1 MDGADPMVS
10 ALAGAMQ
17 ARHYGK
23 YRGQVA
29 SNADPANRGRLQVS
43 VPALLGDQ
51 LVWAMPCAPYA
62 GNGVGLFALPPVGT
76 GVWVE
81 FEGGD
86 LDYPIWSGCF
96 WADGEISPAADASP
110 QIKFWKTDAV
120 SVRIDD
126 AAGEIVIETQGG
138 AKLTI
143 TATEIKAEASTV
155 AQKALGN
162 QTQLSASGFDVN
174 NGAFTVI

>member
-1 MDGADPMVS
+1 MDVDELMVS

-29 SNADPANRGRLQVS
+29 DNVDAAERGRVQVS

-51 LVWAMPCAPYA
+51 LVWAMPCVPYA
-62 GNGVGLFALPPVGT
+62 GNGVGWFALPPVGA

-86 LDYPIWSGCF
+86 LDYPIWTGCF
-96 WADGEISPAADASP
+96 WADGEISPATDAAP
-110 QIKFWKTDAV
+110 EVKFWKTDAV

-143 TATEIKAEASTV
+143 AANEIKAEASTI
-155 AQKALGN
+155 AQKALGS

>member
-1 MDGADPMVS
+1 MDGHDPMVGV
-10 ALAGAMQ
+10 LAGAMQ

-23 YRGQVA
+23 HRGQVA
-29 SNADPANRGRLQVS
+29 SNVDAANRGRLQVS

-51 LVWAMPCAPYA
+51 LVWAMPCVPYA
-62 GNGVGLFALPPVGT
+62 GDGVGLFALPPVGT

-86 LDYPIWSGCF
+86 LDYPLRSGCF
-96 WADGEISPAADASP
+96 WADGEIPASAATP
-110 QIKFWKTDAV
+110 EVKFRKTEAV

-138 AKLTI
+138 ARLTI
-143 TATEIKAEASTV
+143 SATEITAEASTV
-155 AQKALGN
+155 VQKALGN
-162 QTQLSASGFDVN
+162 QTQLGASGFDVN

>member
-1 MDGADPMVS
+1 MDGDRT
-10 ALAGAMQ
+10 LGDDLTHAMA

-23 YRGQVA
+23 YRGRVEDNGDA
-29 SNADPANRGRLQVS
+29 LRRGRLQVR

-51 LVWAMPCAPYA
+51 AVWALPCVPYA
-62 GNGVGLFALPPVGT
+62 GDGVGFFALPPVGA

-96 WADGEISPAADASP
+96 WADGEIATADATP
-110 QIKFWKTDAV
+110 TVKFWKTDGLT
-120 SVRIDD
+120 VRIDD
-126 AAGEIVIETQGG
+126 SAGEIVIETQGG
-138 AKLTI
+138 AKLTM
-143 TATEIKAEASTV
+143 TATEVKAEAMTV
-155 AQKALGN
+155 TQKAAGN
-162 QTQLSASGFDVN
+162 QTTVSATGFDVN